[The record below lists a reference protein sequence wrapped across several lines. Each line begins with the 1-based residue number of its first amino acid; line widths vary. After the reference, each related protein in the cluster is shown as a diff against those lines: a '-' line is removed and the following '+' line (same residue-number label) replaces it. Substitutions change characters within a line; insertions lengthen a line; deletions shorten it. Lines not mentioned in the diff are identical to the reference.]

1 MNLEKILPA
10 KLGAEP
16 KKLAVLVGLVVILGV
31 VYWLSRTPSGDPQP
45 VSAAVSTAPA
55 PIRTPPV
62 APPPNRSTNG
72 STSGSTSGARAG
84 AGSGASGTRGGNI
97 ADFKPTLRLADDVEV
112 SRIDP
117 SLHLDLLARVRGVGA
132 EGGARS
138 LFEFSQP
145 PPPPPPKVKP
155 IVPGPVAVTPPVPEP
170 PKGPPEPP
178 KPPPPPLIPLK
189 FYGYAGT
196 TRAGVRRAFFLDG
209 DDILVAGEN
218 ETLKNRYKI
227 IRIGVNSAVVEDTS
241 NQNQQTLPLVE
252 EL

>member
-1 MNLEKILPA
+1 MNVRKLLPA

-16 KKLAVLVGLVVILGV
+16 KKLAIFGGLMVLLVG
-31 VYWLSRTPSGDPQP
+31 VYWFERTPSGAPEGAATP
-45 VSAAVSTAPA
+45 AAASTPSGPAAVRTPA
-55 PIRTPPV
+55 VVPPV
-62 APPPNRSTNG
+62 AK
-72 STSGSTSGARAG
+72 STSRTDS
-84 AGSGASGTRGGNI
+84 ASGSRGGNI
-97 ADFKPTLRLADDVEV
+97 ADFKPTLKLADGFDV

-117 SLHLDLLARVRGVGA
+117 SLHLDLLAKVRQVGA

-155 IVPGPVAVTPPVPEP
+155 IVPGPVASVAPAPEA

-178 KPPPPPLIPLK
+178 KPPPPPAIALK

-196 TRAGVRRAFFLDG
+196 TRTGTRRAFFLDG

-227 IRIGVNSAVVEDTS
+227 IRIGINSAVVEDLA
-241 NQNQQTLPLVE
+241 NKNQQTLPLAE

>member
-1 MNLEKILPA
+1 MNLQTLLPA

-16 KKLAVLVGLVVILGV
+16 KKLAALVGLVVLLGG
-31 VYWLSRTPSGDPQP
+31 VYWFNRTTSGDPQQA
-45 VSAAVSTAPA
+45 SAAPSAAPA
-55 PIRTPPV
+55 PIRTLPV
-62 APPPNRSTNG
+62 PQTAKSA
-72 STSGSTSGARAG
+72 SAAAARAG
-84 AGSGASGTRGGNI
+84 SVAGARGSNI
-97 ADFKPTLRLADDVEV
+97 ADFKPTLKLADDADV

-155 IVPGPVAVTPPVPEP
+155 IVPTSVAVTPVAPEP

-178 KPPPPPLIPLK
+178 KPPPPPPIALK
-189 FYGYAGT
+189 YYGYAGT
-196 TRAGVRRAFFLDG
+196 TRAGARRAFFLDG

-241 NQNQQTLPLVE
+241 DKNQQTLPLVE

>member
-1 MNLEKILPA
+1 MNLQKLLPA

-16 KKLAVLVGLVVILGV
+16 KKLAVLAALLVAAGIA
-31 VYWLSRTPSGDPQP
+31 YWVSSAPSGDAAATPTTAAPSRTP
-45 VSAAVSTAPA
+45 AAVPIEAPPA
-55 PIRTPPV
+55 PPRPAAKGDSV
-62 APPPNRSTNG
+62 
-72 STSGSTSGARAG
+72 SGAR
-84 AGSGASGTRGGNI
+84 GNAI
-97 ADFKPTLRLADDVEV
+97 ADFKPTLKLAEGMDV

-117 SLHLDLLARVRGVGA
+117 ALHLDLLARVRNA
-132 EGGARS
+132 EAGGGSRS

-155 IVPGPVAVTPPVPEP
+155 IVPGPVAAATPAPEA

-178 KPPPPPLIPLK
+178 KPPPPPPIALK

-196 TRAGVRRAFFLDG
+196 SRGGARRAFFLDG

-227 IRIGVNSAVVEDTS
+227 IRIGVNSAVLEDL
-241 NQNQQTLPLVE
+241 NNKNQQTLPLAA

>member
-1 MNLEKILPA
+1 MNAGNLLPSN
-10 KLGAEP
+10 LGAEP
-16 KKLAVLVGLVVILGV
+16 KKVAALVGLVVVAGV
-31 VYWLSRTPSGDPQP
+31 LYWYNRTPSGGPES
-45 VSAAVSTAPA
+45 SAASTPVPA
-55 PIRTPPV
+55 STEPIRTPAAVPQITRP
-62 APPPNRSTNG
+62 ASRGDSTN
-72 STSGSTSGARAG
+72 
-84 AGSGASGTRGGNI
+84 TRGGNI
-97 ADFKPTLRLADDVEV
+97 AEFKPTLKLAEGFDV

-117 SLHLDLLARVRGVGA
+117 ALHLDLLAKVRGVGA

-155 IVPGPVAVTPPVPEP
+155 IVPAAVAAEPPKPEP

-178 KPPPPPLIPLK
+178 KPPPPPPIPLK

-196 TRAGVRRAFFLDG
+196 ARGGARRAFFLDG

-218 ETLKNRYKI
+218 ETVKNRYRV

-241 NQNQQTLPLVE
+241 NKNQQTLPLVQ